1 MVNFW
6 IIVSI
11 LYFFLHPDS
20 LYPYIEGEV
29 CFSIMSEIFLSYPDH
44 LMHLQVIYDYNAI

>member
-29 CFSIMSEIFLSYPDH
+29 CFSIMSEIFLYYLDH
-44 LMHLQVIYDYNAI
+44 LMHLHVIYDYTAI